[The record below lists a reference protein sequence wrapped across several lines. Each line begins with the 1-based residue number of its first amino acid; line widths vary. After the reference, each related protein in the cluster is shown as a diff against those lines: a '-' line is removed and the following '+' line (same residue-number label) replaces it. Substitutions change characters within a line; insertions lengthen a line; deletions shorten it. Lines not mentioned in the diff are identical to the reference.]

1 MSPHHAPTHRP
12 AAQNPFRRSP
22 IAALATTLA
31 FMALGPVHAQGTE
44 PSVADLQAEIT
55 RLKQALAAAQGA
67 ATPTAPAAPAA
78 EAGEGA
84 AAPAST
90 ASTANAGDQEQQLET
105 VVVRSRNRIER
116 VQDVPLSVSVIGGRE
131 LERELAL
138 DIGAITKRAANVVRN
153 TGNSRTYSLSIR
165 GVGKVSQVEAQD
177 ASVGMIL
184 DGVSYAYAP
193 LGSFDYYDVESV
205 EVARG
210 PQGTLLGKNT
220 TMGVINVTTR
230 KPSFTPDA
238 SWALTLGQRNTVIAQ
253 FAGGGPVIDDLLAF
267 RGAVTVNKGAGPYT
281 NAYNHD
287 ETYFNRDR
295 VAGRVQFLLTPTPDF
310 SARASVEIQPKSGE
324 YYNGLTVKQQV
335 PATYANGTTTTTGTQ
350 LDIRT
355 KLSRDWFTNQSSYK
369 YDTDYLGNL
378 YPNNDNQRALQT
390 STNGASLE
398 LKWNLGSHDLTSI
411 TAYRDYHFHAR
422 NDSDATPFDVQLNG
436 GGKNDAYRQR
446 SQELRLS
453 SKPGGFVDYQVG
465 ALWFANS
472 VDFGKDG
479 GWNAGWGTDA
489 GAWFAS
495 VPQYTALN
503 TDAAGRL
510 LMVNS
515 LKGLNKA
522 STQSVRN
529 QSIGIYGQADWHLT
543 EQTTLTTGLRFT
555 HENRKNSGSNYIVD
569 NGAGGDL
576 NPVSSTN
583 LQLGGFSS
591 WEFGTK
597 ASDLPA
603 GKVVGDLKDD
613 ATTAQKK
620 LADDLAKKYFGSTI
634 TSTPGQAYGLLTTAQ
649 KNQVAA
655 AKAIRAG
662 QLNTLW
668 ALAQAESFRKT
679 QPSFVVSPTYKIN
692 DDHTTYASLQYGE
705 KGGAVQ
711 IVEGKSYVA
720 KPEKV
725 TSYEVGLKSA
735 FLDKT
740 LFLNTALFF
749 TNVKDYQQPVTE
761 IIDPASNTTVNYTG
775 NAPKVEVKGLE
786 VDGSYTGLKNVTV
799 RFSGAYTD
807 AKFKEFKNSPNPAEW
822 AYNANPSKVTDLSG
836 EALTGAAK
844 YTFNVGAEYRRP
856 VFSDK
861 VFHTSFNTAYS
872 SKFNSDAALS
882 SYAWIPSQ
890 WKTDFNIGLGRRD
903 NGFDVSLIVKNLFND
918 DTPQVQT
925 WNSYTPGEPR
935 WFGIQFSGKL

>member
-1 MSPHHAPTHRP
+1 
-12 AAQNPFRRSP
+12 
-22 IAALATTLA
+22 LATTIA
-31 FMALGPVHAQGTE
+31 FMALGPAHAQSTE
-44 PSVADLQAEIT
+44 PSVADLQAEIA
-55 RLKQALAAAQGA
+55 RLKQALAVAQGA
-67 ATPTAPAAPAA
+67 GPTAAPAPSAEPAAA
-78 EAGEGA
+78 EA
-84 AAPAST
+84 P
-90 ASTANAGDQEQQLET
+90 ANASASADTSKEQQLDT

-153 TGNSRTYSLSIR
+153 SGNSRTYSLSIR
-165 GVGKVSQVEAQD
+165 GIGKVSQVEAQD

-193 LGSFDYYDVESV
+193 LGSFDFYDVESV

-220 TMGVINVTTR
+220 TMGVISVNTR
-230 KPSFTPDA
+230 RPSFTPDA

-295 VAGRVQFLLTPTPDF
+295 VAGRVQFLLTPSPDF
-310 SARASVEIQPKSGE
+310 SARASVEIQPKAGE
-324 YYNGLTVKQQV
+324 FYNGLTVKQQV
-335 PATYANGTTTTTGTQ
+335 PDRYATGASTTNTT
-350 LDIRT
+350 LDVRG
-355 KLSRDWFTNQSSYK
+355 KLGRDWFTNQGSYR
-369 YDTDYLGNL
+369 YETDYLGKL

-446 SQELRLS
+446 SQEIRLT
-453 SKPGGFVDYQVG
+453 SKQGGFVDYQVG
-465 ALWFANS
+465 ALWFENS

-489 GAWFAS
+489 GAWFANDA
-495 VPQYTALN
+495 QYSALN
-503 TDAAGRL
+503 ADAAGRL
-510 LMVNS
+510 LMVNA

-529 QSIGIYGQADWHLT
+529 RSLGVYGQADWHLS

-555 HENRKNSGSNYIVD
+555 NENRKNSGSNYIAA
-569 NGAGGDL
+569 NGSGGDL

-583 LQLGGFSS
+583 LQLGGFDSIAFS
-591 WEFGTK
+591 GDIPVGNNPINGQ
-597 ASDLPA
+597 AY
-603 GKVVGDLKDD
+603 VRGDL
-613 ATTAQKK
+613 TTSSTTEQRN
-620 LADDLAKKYFGSTI
+620 LADQLARKYFGATI
-634 TSTPGQAYGLLTTAQ
+634 TSTPGEAYTNLTTTQ
-649 KNQVAA
+649 KRQVAA
-655 AKAIRAG
+655 AKAIRST
-662 QLNTLW
+662 QLGTLW
-668 ALAQAESFRKT
+668 ALAQAETFRKT

-692 DDHTTYASLQYGE
+692 DDHTTYATVQYGE

-711 IVEGKSYVA
+711 IVDGKSFVA

-735 FLDKT
+735 FLAKT
-740 LFLNTALFF
+740 LFVNTALFF

-761 IIDPASNTTVNYTG
+761 IDPGSGSTVNYTG

-786 VDGSYTGLKNVTV
+786 IDGSYTGLKNVTL

-807 AKFKEFKNSPNPAEW
+807 AKFKEFPNSPNPAEY
-822 AYNANPSKVTDLSG
+822 AVSSNPSKFTDLSG
-836 EALTGAAK
+836 ETLTGAAK

-861 VFHTSFNTAYS
+861 TFHTSFNTAYS
-872 SKFNSDAALS
+872 SKYNSDAALS
-882 SYAWIPSQ
+882 SYAWIPSS
-890 WKTDFNIGLGRRD
+890 WKTDFSIGLGRRD
-903 NGFDVSLIVKNLFND
+903 NAFDVSLIVKNLFND

>member
-1 MSPHHAPTHRP
+1 MSPHHAPALRP
-12 AAQNPFRRSP
+12 ASQAPFRRSP
-22 IAALATTLA
+22 IAALATMIA
-31 FMALGPVHAQGTE
+31 FMALGPAHAQNAE

-67 ATPTAPAAPAA
+67 PTAVPPTPAADTPTPAPAAQADAA
-78 EAGEGA
+78 GTA
-84 AAPAST
+84 AS
-90 ASTANAGDQEQQLET
+90 GQQEQQLET

-193 LGSFDYYDVESV
+193 LGSFDFYDVESV

-238 SWALTLGQRNTVIAQ
+238 NWSLTLGQRNTVIAQ

-267 RGAVTVNKGAGPYT
+267 RGAVTVNKGAGPYA

-295 VAGRVQFLLTPTPDF
+295 VAGRVQFLLTPSPDF
-310 SARASVEIQPKSGE
+310 SARASIEIQPKSGE

-335 PATYANGTTTTTGTQ
+335 PSQYRNGATTGNTA
-350 LDIRT
+350 LDVQG
-355 KLSRDWFTNQSSYK
+355 KLGRDWFTNQSSYR

-446 SQELRLS
+446 SQEIRLS

-489 GAWFAS
+489 GAWFANNE
-495 VPQYTALN
+495 QYAVLN
-503 TDAAGRL
+503 ADAAGRL

-522 STQSVRN
+522 STQSVKN
-529 QSIGIYGQADWHLT
+529 KSIGIYGQADWHLT

-555 HENRKNSGSNYIVD
+555 HENRQNSGSNYIAAD
-569 NGAGGDL
+569 GAGVGL
-576 NPVSSTN
+576 NPVSGVN
-583 LQLGGFSS
+583 GFVLGGFDTVVFADSK
-591 WEFGTK
+591 T
-597 ASDLPA
+597 
-603 GKVVGDLKDD
+603 KVVN
-613 ATTAQKK
+613 TTTGGQLTSANTAEQLS
-620 LADDLAKKYFGSTI
+620 LADTVANRYFGATI
-634 TSTPGQAYGLLTTAQ
+634 TSTPGAAYNSLTQPQ
-649 KNQVAA
+649 KLQIAA
-655 AKAIRAG
+655 AKAIRSD
-662 QLNTLW
+662 QLGKLW
-668 ALAQAESFRKT
+668 ALVKAEGFRKT
-679 QPSFVVSPTYKIN
+679 QPNFVISPTYKIN
-692 DDHTTYASLQYGE
+692 EDNTTYASLQYGE

-711 IVEGKSYVA
+711 IVDGKSFVA

-735 FLDKT
+735 FLNKS
-740 LFLNTALFF
+740 LFVNTALFF

-761 IIDPASNTTVNYTG
+761 IDQASNSTVNYTG

-786 VDGSYTGLKNVTV
+786 IDGSYTGFKNITL
-799 RFSGAYTD
+799 RFAGAYTD
-807 AKFKEFKNSPNPAEW
+807 AKFKEFATSPQPAENN
-822 AYNANPSKVTDLSG
+822 NASVKFTDLSG
-836 EALTGAAK
+836 QALTGAAK
-844 YTFNVGAEYRRP
+844 YTFNVGADYRRP
-856 VFSDK
+856 VFGDK
-861 VFHTSFNTAYS
+861 TFHTSFNTAYS

-882 SYAWIPSQ
+882 TYAWIPSN
-890 WKTDFNIGLGRRD
+890 WKTDFSIGLGRRD

-935 WFGIQFSGKL
+935 WFGIQISGKL

>member
-1 MSPHHAPTHRP
+1 M
-12 AAQNPFRRSP
+12 
-22 IAALATTLA
+22 
-31 FMALGPVHAQGTE
+31 
-44 PSVADLQAEIT
+44 
-55 RLKQALAAAQGA
+55 
-67 ATPTAPAAPAA
+67 
-78 EAGEGA
+78 
-84 AAPAST
+84 
-90 ASTANAGDQEQQLET
+90 
-105 VVVRSRNRIER
+105 
-116 VQDVPLSVSVIGGRE
+116 SVSVVGGRE

-238 SWALTLGQRNTVIAQ
+238 NWSLTLGQRNTVIAQ

-267 RGAVTVNKGAGPYT
+267 RGALTVNKGAGPYT

-295 VAGRVQFLLTPTPDF
+295 VAGRVQFLLTPSTDF
-310 SARASVEIQPKSGE
+310 SARASVEIQPKAGE
-324 YYNGLTVKQQV
+324 FYNGLTVKQRV
-335 PATYANGTTTTTGTQ
+335 PARYATGASTSNTT
-350 LDIRT
+350 LDIAG
-355 KLSRDWFTNQSSYK
+355 KLGRDWFTNQGSYN
-369 YDTDYLGNL
+369 YEGDYLGNL

-398 LKWNLGSHDLTSI
+398 LKWNLGNHDLTSI

-446 SQELRLS
+446 SQEIRLT
-453 SKPGGFVDYQVG
+453 SKQGGFVDYQVG
-465 ALWFANS
+465 ALWFENS

-489 GAWFAS
+489 GAWFANNA
-495 VPQYTALN
+495 QYAVLN
-503 TDAAGRL
+503 ANAAGRL

-515 LKGLNKA
+515 LRNLNKA

-529 QSIGIYGQADWHLT
+529 RSLGIYGQADWHLT

-555 HENRKNSGSNYIVD
+555 HENRQNSGSNYIAS
-569 NGAGGDL
+569 NGSGGDL

-591 WEFGTK
+591 WAWGTS
-597 ASDLPA
+597 ATDLQGA
-603 GKVVGDLKDD
+603 VVGDLKSD
-613 ATTAQKK
+613 ATAEQRS
-620 LADDLAKKYFGSTI
+620 LADKVANKYFGATI
-634 TSTPGQAYGLLTTAQ
+634 TSTPGQAYSLLTNDQ
-649 KNQVAA
+649 KAQVAA
-655 AKAIRAG
+655 AKAIRSS
-662 QLNTLW
+662 QLGTLW
-668 ALAQAESFRKT
+668 ALAQAEGFRKT
-679 QPSFVVSPTYKIN
+679 QPSFVISPTYKIN
-692 DDHTTYASLQYGE
+692 DNNTTYASLQYGE

-720 KPEKV
+720 RPEKV

-735 FLDKT
+735 FLDKS
-740 LFLNTALFF
+740 LFINTALFF

-761 IIDPASNTTVNYTG
+761 IDPGSGSTVNYTG

-786 VDGSYTGLKNVTV
+786 VDGSYTGFKNITL

-807 AKFKEFKNSPNPAEW
+807 AKFKEFANSPNAAEW
-822 AYNANPSKVTDLSG
+822 AVSSNPTKYTDLSG
-836 EALTGAAK
+836 ETLTGAAK
-844 YTFNVGAEYRRP
+844 YTFNVGAEYRTP
-856 VFSDK
+856 VFNDK

-935 WFGIQFSGKL
+935 WFGIQISGKL